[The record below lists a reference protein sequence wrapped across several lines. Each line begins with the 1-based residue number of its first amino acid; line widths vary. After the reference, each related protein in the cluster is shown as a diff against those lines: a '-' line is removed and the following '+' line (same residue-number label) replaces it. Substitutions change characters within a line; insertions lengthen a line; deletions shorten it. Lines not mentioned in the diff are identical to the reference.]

1 MGVIAYTEADVKL
14 LARLLRAEA
23 EGEGNLGM
31 LMVGN
36 VGVNRVL
43 GNCLDFKDITSIRQM
58 VFQNPGG
65 FEATQKGYFY
75 QAARSNE
82 LNLARRALK
91 GERQHPA
98 SNALWFLDQVAIVQH
113 NGITNGIQVGS
124 NHTVSTSLPNQ
135 IAHLFINLFGGK
147 CNDSTRLS
155 LLWWESPTTTTAIQQ
170 PISAAASTEFQH
182 STTFSKH
189 TNTRDANKRS
199 RSINRSTANGTI
211 LY

>member
-1 MGVIAYTEADVKL
+1 MNKPLSSNMAKLLRGDCMGVIAYTEADVKL

-98 SNALWFLDQVAIVQH
+98 SNALWFFRPGGDCPAQWY
-113 NGITNGIQVGS
+113 
-124 NHTVSTSLPNQ
+124 NQ
-135 IAHLFINLFGGK
+135 WNSGRFKSHCFYIP
-147 CNDSTRLS
+147 T
-155 LLWWESPTTTTAIQQ
+155 ESDCP
-170 PISAAASTEFQH
+170 SV
-182 STTFSKH
+182 
-189 TNTRDANKRS
+189 
-199 RSINRSTANGTI
+199 
-211 LY
+211 Y